1 MQVRT
6 EEDRQFILQ
15 YHSDHLVSMLHTII
29 NTIDNI
35 DKSIP
40 HYDYIVDL
48 AGRAYSKLQN
58 LKQKPTSE

>member
-6 EEDRQFILQ
+6 EEDRQFLLQ
-15 YHSDHLVSMLHTII
+15 YHSDNIIRVFQTII

-35 DKSIP
+35 DKNIP

-48 AGRAYSKLQN
+48 AERAFTKLKELN
-58 LKQKPTSE
+58 EPTSE